1 MDKERVEILL
11 NKLLPVI
18 IPKEVVDIVFD
29 VHHTSPNEFT
39 LHAVFVVSD
48 KLWDS
53 YDPIN
58 KAALEHTIK
67 VKLRQKINNFLIS
80 QKKIFWRP
88 AKICYFGPIFAGEKN
103 TFRDNSKQ
111 FRSYSTATSN
121 PPCVAYL
128 LKI

>member
-1 MDKERVEILL
+1 M
-11 NKLLPVI
+11 I

-67 VKLRQKINNFLIS
+67 VKLRQKIKAYTDTNVVFD
-80 QKKIFWRP
+80 KI
-88 AKICYFGPIFAGEKN
+88 N
-103 TFRDNSKQ
+103 TRVVKQ
-111 FRSYSTATSN
+111 SDFER
-121 PPCVAYL
+121 
-128 LKI
+128 

>member
-18 IPKEVVDIVFD
+18 IPKEVIDIVFD
-29 VHHTSPNEFT
+29 VDHTPPNEFT

-58 KAALEHTIK
+58 RAALEHTIK
-67 VKLRQKINNFLIS
+67 VKLRQKVKAYTDIDVVFDKINT
-80 QKKIFWRP
+80 RVV
-88 AKICYFGPIFAGEKN
+88 
-103 TFRDNSKQ
+103 KQ
-111 FRSYSTATSN
+111 SDFER
-121 PPCVAYL
+121 
-128 LKI
+128 

>member
-18 IPKEVVDIVFD
+18 IPKEVIDIVFD

-67 VKLRQKINNFLIS
+67 VRLRQKIKAYTDINVVFD
-80 QKKIFWRP
+80 KV
-88 AKICYFGPIFAGEKN
+88 N
-103 TFRDNSKQ
+103 TRVVKQ
-111 FRSYSTATSN
+111 SDFER
-121 PPCVAYL
+121 
-128 LKI
+128 

>member
-18 IPKEVVDIVFD
+18 IPKEVIDIVFD
-29 VHHTSPNEFT
+29 VYHTSPNEFT

-67 VKLRQKINNFLIS
+67 VKLRQKIKAYTDINVVFD
-80 QKKIFWRP
+80 KI
-88 AKICYFGPIFAGEKN
+88 N
-103 TFRDNSKQ
+103 TRVVKQ
-111 FRSYSTATSN
+111 SDFER
-121 PPCVAYL
+121 
-128 LKI
+128 

>member
-18 IPKEVVDIVFD
+18 IPKEVIDIVFD

-58 KAALEHTIK
+58 KAALEHAIK
-67 VKLRQKINNFLIS
+67 VKLRQKIKAYTDINVVFD
-80 QKKIFWRP
+80 KI
-88 AKICYFGPIFAGEKN
+88 N
-103 TFRDNSKQ
+103 TRVVKQ
-111 FRSYSTATSN
+111 SDFER
-121 PPCVAYL
+121 
-128 LKI
+128 

>member
-18 IPKEVVDIVFD
+18 IPKEVIDIVFD

-39 LHAVFVVSD
+39 LDAVFVVSD

-58 KAALEHTIK
+58 RAALEHTIK
-67 VKLRQKINNFLIS
+67 VKLRQKVKAYTDIDVVFDKINT
-80 QKKIFWRP
+80 RVV
-88 AKICYFGPIFAGEKN
+88 
-103 TFRDNSKQ
+103 KQ
-111 FRSYSTATSN
+111 SDFER
-121 PPCVAYL
+121 
-128 LKI
+128 

>member
-18 IPKEVVDIVFD
+18 IPEEVVDIVFD

-48 KLWDS
+48 RLWDS

-67 VKLRQKINNFLIS
+67 VRLRQKIKAYTDINVVFD
-80 QKKIFWRP
+80 KI
-88 AKICYFGPIFAGEKN
+88 N
-103 TFRDNSKQ
+103 TRVVKQ
-111 FRSYSTATSN
+111 SDFER
-121 PPCVAYL
+121 
-128 LKI
+128 

>member
-67 VKLRQKINNFLIS
+67 VRLRQKIKAYTDINVVFD
-80 QKKIFWRP
+80 KV
-88 AKICYFGPIFAGEKN
+88 N
-103 TFRDNSKQ
+103 TRVVKQ
-111 FRSYSTATSN
+111 SDFER
-121 PPCVAYL
+121 
-128 LKI
+128 

>member
-18 IPKEVVDIVFD
+18 TPKEVVDIVFD

-67 VKLRQKINNFLIS
+67 VKLRQKIKAYTDINVVFD
-80 QKKIFWRP
+80 KI
-88 AKICYFGPIFAGEKN
+88 N
-103 TFRDNSKQ
+103 TRVVKQ
-111 FRSYSTATSN
+111 SDFER
-121 PPCVAYL
+121 
-128 LKI
+128 

>member
-18 IPKEVVDIVFD
+18 IPKEVIDIVFD

-67 VKLRQKINNFLIS
+67 VKLRQKIKAYTDINVVFD
-80 QKKIFWRP
+80 KI
-88 AKICYFGPIFAGEKN
+88 N
-103 TFRDNSKQ
+103 TRVVKQ
-111 FRSYSTATSN
+111 SDFER
-121 PPCVAYL
+121 
-128 LKI
+128 

>member
-58 KAALEHTIK
+58 KAALEHAIK
-67 VKLRQKINNFLIS
+67 VRLRQKIKAYTDINVVFD
-80 QKKIFWRP
+80 KV
-88 AKICYFGPIFAGEKN
+88 N
-103 TFRDNSKQ
+103 TRVVKQ
-111 FRSYSTATSN
+111 SDFER
-121 PPCVAYL
+121 
-128 LKI
+128 

>member
-67 VKLRQKINNFLIS
+67 VKLRQKIKAFTDINVVFD
-80 QKKIFWRP
+80 KV
-88 AKICYFGPIFAGEKN
+88 N
-103 TFRDNSKQ
+103 TRVVKQ
-111 FRSYSTATSN
+111 SDFER
-121 PPCVAYL
+121 
-128 LKI
+128 

>member
-67 VKLRQKINNFLIS
+67 VKLRQKIKAYTDINVVFD
-80 QKKIFWRP
+80 KI
-88 AKICYFGPIFAGEKN
+88 N
-103 TFRDNSKQ
+103 TRVVKQRD
-111 FRSYSTATSN
+111 FER
-121 PPCVAYL
+121 
-128 LKI
+128 

>member
-58 KAALEHTIK
+58 KPWVLDLDDQSKE
-67 VKLRQKINNFLIS
+67 INFI
-80 QKKIFWRP
+80 
-88 AKICYFGPIFAGEKN
+88 
-103 TFRDNSKQ
+103 
-111 FRSYSTATSN
+111 
-121 PPCVAYL
+121 
-128 LKI
+128 

>member
-67 VKLRQKINNFLIS
+67 VKLRQKIKAYTDINVVFD
-80 QKKIFWRP
+80 KI
-88 AKICYFGPIFAGEKN
+88 N
-103 TFRDNSKQ
+103 TRVVKQ
-111 FRSYSTATSN
+111 SDVER
-121 PPCVAYL
+121 
-128 LKI
+128 

>member
-58 KAALEHTIK
+58 KSALEHTIK
-67 VKLRQKINNFLIS
+67 VKLRQKIKAYTDINVVFD
-80 QKKIFWRP
+80 KI
-88 AKICYFGPIFAGEKN
+88 N
-103 TFRDNSKQ
+103 TRVVKQ
-111 FRSYSTATSN
+111 SDFER
-121 PPCVAYL
+121 
-128 LKI
+128 